1 MTKAAQTLTTTR
13 SHDQLDDAD
22 MFLMYK
28 AYIEYMRH
36 ENDLVHQRT
45 TWLVTLQ
52 AGLVVVLSY
61 LTQKYFDFFIAV
73 VKKSPTDFLTL
84 SDLHLSSTAF
94 LVFWAIVCI
103 VGIVSSIFAWISI
116 KAAVRAQYQVNER
129 WKCKFQTRAQWMG
142 FPDLSGGGSDRASH
156 DGWAFATFL
165 PFFLVIM
172 WILFLCLDIIFWRS
186 LWSI

>member
-1 MTKAAQTLTTTR
+1 
-13 SHDQLDDAD
+13 
-22 MFLMYK
+22 
-28 AYIEYMRH
+28 MRH

-142 FPDLSGGGSDRASH
+142 FPDLSGGAVIERLMMVGRLRHSCH
-156 DGWAFATFL
+156 
-165 PFFLVIM
+165 FFLSLCGFYSFAST
-172 WILFLCLDIIFWRS
+172 LFFGGACGRFS
-186 LWSI
+186 KQA